1 MVEELS
7 QKGGCYGSSDLT
19 VVAYRPSWSKNF
31 CENRMREAK
40 TGIRLASA
48 HMLSIQEWEWWFVVG
63 LCKQALRYAL
73 IVLPYGQ
80 HRASLRA
87 CLHD

>member
-1 MVEELS
+1 M
-7 QKGGCYGSSDLT
+7 
-19 VVAYRPSWSKNF
+19 
-31 CENRMREAK
+31 
-40 TGIRLASA
+40 RLASA